1 MATCAKAPPYPAAA
15 AGSGGGGYV
24 LSFLLLSL
32 PSVIAANEAVA
43 KQEQEMEATEA
54 ETQRLLQEME
64 RTKALK
70 AEIDAAQA
78 EYDAL
83 EVGR

>member
-1 MATCAKAPPYPAAA
+1 M
-15 AGSGGGGYV
+15 